1 MRAEIISIGS
11 ELTSGQNLDTNSQ
24 WLSRRLAEMGIP
36 VLFHTTV
43 ADDLEA
49 NLDVFRAAVRRA
61 DLVLVTG
68 GLGPT
73 QDDLTRD
80 VMAQTAGVELVL
92 HEPSLRHIEEMFA
105 RRKRTMTERNCV
117 QAYFPAGAE
126 VIPNPLGTAPG
137 IWMTIGECR
146 IAAMP
151 GVPSE
156 MFAMFE
162 QQVRPRLVAAGL
174 GGGVLVQRKINCFGA
189 GESAVEAKLLDL
201 TCRGHVPEVGI
212 TVSDAVISLRIIA
225 HAADL
230 AAAQTQIAPCELT
243 IRERLGPFV
252 YGEEAEE
259 LEDVVVRMLAEK
271 RRTVATAESITAGQ
285 VAERLG
291 RVPGVS
297 EWFRGGVV
305 AYTNDAKREL
315 LCVQADMLA
324 THGAVS
330 APVAEAMAVGVRQRL
345 GADYGVSTTGI
356 AGPGGGTEETP
367 VGLVYVGLAWA
378 GGATTTMWNW
388 AGTRAEIQSRT
399 AKLALNV
406 LRLHMLKSV

>member
-36 VLFHTTV
+36 VLYHTTV
-43 ADDLEA
+43 ADDLDA

-61 DLVLVTG
+61 DLVIATG

-80 VMAQTAGVELVL
+80 VLAQTAGVELL
-92 HEPSLRHIEEMFA
+92 IHEPSLRHIEEMFT
-105 RRKRTMTERNCV
+105 RRKRVMTDRNRV

-126 VIPNPLGTAPG
+126 VIPNPHGTAPG

-174 GGGVLVQRKINCFGA
+174 GGGVLIQRKINCFGA

-201 TCRGHVPEVGI
+201 TRRGNVPDVGI

-225 HAADL
+225 HAPDA
-230 AAAQTQIAPCELT
+230 AAAQAQIAPVEQM

-259 LEDVVVRMLAEK
+259 LEDVLVRMLAEK

-285 VAERLG
+285 VAQRLG

-305 AYTNDAKREL
+305 AYTNDAKMGLLGVPAEL
-315 LCVQADMLA
+315 LA

-356 AGPGGGTEETP
+356 AGPGGGTAETP
-367 VGLVYVGLAWA
+367 VGTVFVGLSWD
-378 GGATTTMWNW
+378 GGATTTSWSW
-388 AGTRAEIQSRT
+388 GGTRTEIQSRT
-399 AKLALNV
+399 AKLALNA
-406 LRLHMLKSV
+406 LRLYLLKSG